1 MNLNHP
7 HPGVTIHDEV
17 MAPLGLTLSE
27 ASAKLGVPPDIL
39 AEVVAGNA
47 SITQEL
53 AEGLER
59 AGFSTARFWMALQAQ
74 YCKSRVQR

>member
-1 MNLNHP
+1 MSLNYP

-27 ASAKLGVPPDIL
+27 LSAQLEVAPEHL
-39 AEVVAGNA
+39 AEVMAGNA
-47 SITQEL
+47 AITQEL

-59 AGFSTARFWMALQAQ
+59 AGFSTARFWIALQAE
-74 YCKSRVQR
+74 YDTRLL